1 VIPSSGLLPDLILE
15 LCYTLVHTA
24 PCYIGN
30 RFLQQISPFRVECAS
45 ISSHLISL
53 HKLVSH
59 HVTLILVCIS
69 NDIVVTAPMDM
80 LYRGVTGPITI
91 SDSGKGTKT
100 TIEQKGFAD
109 SCVWS
114 PYGNEDM
121 VSAL

>member
-1 VIPSSGLLPDLILE
+1 
-15 LCYTLVHTA
+15 VHTA

-30 RFLQQISPFRVECAS
+30 RCLQKISPLRIECAS
-45 ISSHLISL
+45 IRSYLSSL
-53 HKLVSH
+53 HKLVFH

-80 LYRGVTGPITI
+80 LYRGVKGPITI